1 MNVSFSVNLDD
12 YLIKENPN
20 LSKQEA
26 RNGAMQLLYLAKVTK
41 DSNLRTEMINNF
53 MFSLHNYPNLNLVKR
68 FCYLYGMNY
77 ASYKSKNMD
86 TNNMDY
92 EKYLTQ
98 VNKLFDEATKLY
110 NSTEHKVKVLGLF
123 PKEINELKDKN
134 NLAAFKLGVDEGFF
148 LTNVGSIISK
158 EEKFCLDNNIDPTQ
172 ISDEIGFFSCLNSD
186 LVGIKRFEAAEK
198 LDYVY
203 QMISNNYYN
212 DLRPMINNEKYAG
225 PVLDSIDIRDTL
237 IDICDDLYLLPNDQA
252 VAYGATQC
260 YAMLK
265 TNDVLA
271 RFCSVNKY
279 TEEMEDGYDSL
290 MQKHPELDKA
300 YASLKYEEYI
310 TDIIPQLEE
319 IEHPKEKEKVLLS

>member
-1 MNVSFSVNLDD
+1 MNVSFEFDLDD
-12 YLIKENPN
+12 YLIKENSN
-20 LSKQEA
+20 ISKKEA
-26 RNGAMQLLYLAKVTK
+26 RNIAMQLLYLTK
-41 DSNLRTEMINNF
+41 AITDSTERSEMINNF
-53 MFSLHNYPNLNLVKR
+53 MFSLHNYPNLDLVKR
-68 FCYLYGMNY
+68 FYYLYGMNY
-77 ASYKSKNMD
+77 ADCKSKNMD

-92 EKYLTQ
+92 DKYLIQ

-110 NSTEHKVKVLGLF
+110 NSKEHKSKVMGLF
-123 PKEINELKDKN
+123 PKDLNELHDNK
-134 NLAAFKLGVDEGFF
+134 NLAIFKLGIDEGFF
-148 LTNVGSIISK
+148 QSNVDSIISK
-158 EEKFCLDNNIDPTQ
+158 EEQFCLDNNIDSTE
-172 ISDEIGFFSCLNSD
+172 ISNEVGFFNCFNSD
-186 LVGIKRFEAAEK
+186 LVGIKRFEAAKK

-212 DLRPMINNEKYAG
+212 DLRPKVNNVNYAG

-237 IDICDDLYLLPNDQA
+237 KEICDDLYPLPDDQA

-271 RFCSVNKY
+271 RFSTVNKY

-290 MQKHPELDKA
+290 MEKHPELDKA
-300 YASLKYEEYI
+300 FACLKYEEYI